1 MLFYVVNH
9 CTIQLQYDCIM
20 KKSHTPPTVIDRA
33 TPTTEGELASQRE
46 RFYIMINARV
56 SVCHGRFSF
65 PRPGLGTFRAI
76 DGE

>member
-56 SVCHGRFSF
+56 FVMVVFHSHGRTWDFSSN
-65 PRPGLGTFRAI
+65 RW
-76 DGE
+76 

>member
-20 KKSHTPPTVIDRA
+20 KKSHTPPIVIDRA
-33 TPTTEGELASQRE
+33 TPTTESELASQRE

-56 SVCHGRFSF
+56 LVVMVVFHSHGRDL
-65 PRPGLGTFRAI
+65 GLF
-76 DGE
+76 EQ